1 MENPGRGGMERD
13 PFSEHSSRY
22 EAWFSDHPN
31 AYQAEVR
38 AVRELM
44 GPAGRSVEIGVGTG
58 RFAVPLGVTWGVDPA
73 LPMLRTAREK
83 GVEAVLGVGEALPFP
98 DSAFDLALMVTT
110 VCFLDDHQEAF
121 LEAHR
126 ILRPGGRLI
135 VGFVDRS
142 SPLGTLYLHRKEQ
155 SVFYRTARFYTVAEI
170 KASLTQVGFG
180 AFEYRQTLFGPLP
193 ETLPSEPV
201 KKGHGEGSFVVV
213 GAHVP
218 MH

>member
-1 MENPGRGGMERD
+1 MENPGRGGTERD

-31 AYQAEVR
+31 VYRAELR

-44 GPAGRSVEIGVGTG
+44 GPVGRSVEIGVGTG

-110 VCFLDDHQEAF
+110 VCFITSTTFCLF
-121 LEAHR
+121 W
-126 ILRPGGRLI
+126 
-135 VGFVDRS
+135 
-142 SPLGTLYLHRKEQ
+142 Y
-155 SVFYRTARFYTVAEI
+155 FYTNTVRNMTSI
-170 KASLTQVGFG
+170 
-180 AFEYRQTLFGPLP
+180 
-193 ETLPSEPV
+193 
-201 KKGHGEGSFVVV
+201 SFITSYT
-213 GAHVP
+213 
-218 MH
+218 